1 MRNDGHDCEACRAG
15 MWRREALMVALA
27 IVAVSLCTAYQAAG
41 AWLEMR
47 LAPVIENQRIEFA
60 ARGPR
65 AACWLWRFDRRRADV
80 AFASADLTMV
90 VSDPPDV
97 IDGTLLIADGGTM
110 RYFRAS
116 RTTPLAEVTGAR
128 VLCVDLARALIRRDQ
143 AVTIRAAI
151 TYQPWHGF
159 WPLRY
164 ELPRLTVPP
173 SE

>member
-1 MRNDGHDCEACRAG
+1 MRNDGHDCEACRAS

-27 IVAVSLCTAYQAAG
+27 IVAASLCTAYQAAG

-90 VSDPPDV
+90 VGDPPDV

-110 RYFRAS
+110 RYFLAS
-116 RTTPLAEVTGAR
+116 RTTARVGPGER
-128 VLCVDLARALIRRDQ
+128 VLCVDLARARIRRDQ

-164 ELPRLTVPP
+164 DLPGLTLPP